1 MNKATYRQASEINS
15 KNASELNYSCWK
27 TNNRSSEPPPHP
39 FYSSLTK
46 EPNSSNQ
53 SQEMFKINSFEE
65 NDYVHQNSYQELAMT
80 RSRSKSLQFRGNFKV
95 EETENGIKIQIKQ
108 PHLIC
113 VRVKHNENNDEDDL
127 SISNENP
134 ININKTSIRIYP
146 LKVGRTKIGSCSNSD
161 IQIQGIG
168 IEPEHCFIESNQI
181 FLNDKTAYQ
190 ETESFFIVTIY
201 PIAKLCAVDGVLI
214 DKSLV
219 LNTG

>member
-1 MNKATYRQASEINS
+1 MNS
-15 KNASELNYSCWK
+15 KTGSVMNYSCWK
-27 TNNRSSEPPPHP
+27 TNNSNRSSEPIPNTPPDPP

-46 EPNSSNQ
+46 EPNSSDQ
-53 SQEMFKINSFEE
+53 SQEMLRIDSFDENSF
-65 NDYVHQNSYQELAMT
+65 VHQNSCHELAMI
-80 RSRSKSLQFRGNFKV
+80 RSRSNSLQFRGNFKV

-113 VRVKHNENNDEDDL
+113 VRVNHNGNNPEDDL
-127 SISNENP
+127 SILNENP

-181 FLNDKTAYQ
+181 FLNDKMVCQ
-190 ETESFFIVTIY
+190 ETESLFIVTIY
-201 PIAKLCAVDGVLI
+201 PLAKLCAVDGVLI
-214 DKSLV
+214 DKPLV